1 MNKMGLWFLM
11 SCKRQLKR
19 PFFLILLILIPVGMG
34 CFRQLEKND
43 SGRIAIALYSDGDA
57 WNEKVT
63 EALTGGGHSFAF
75 YVCESKEELLEDVA
89 AKRAECGYVF
99 PSGLKKMLDRGEYRR
114 KISMVVSP
122 STVAAQ
128 LASEAVFAG
137 LFKVYGRDLL
147 KQYAET
153 GELFA
158 PLAAA
163 GEGAV
168 WSELEPLYDQYL
180 ENGSTF
186 AFQYGTASGGRM
198 EENTIKA
205 VFPVRGIAA
214 VFILVIGLSAAVT
227 AAADE
232 KKGLFQSM
240 AGIRRTTCILVQMAA
255 PILLSCLSAFLCL
268 VSSGEL
274 GPMGTETAAL
284 LAYAAAVTLFSCL
297 LERVIKNPL
306 FLSGLI
312 PFFIIGSLV
321 ACPVFADL
329 SAFVPIL
336 KTVRLLFL
344 PYYYLMV

>member
-11 SCKRQLKR
+11 SFKRQLKR
-19 PFFLILLILIPVGMG
+19 PFFLVLLLLIPVGMG
-34 CFRQLEKND
+34 FFRQMEQKD
-43 SGRIAIALYSDGDA
+43 SGQIAIALYSDEDA
-57 WNEKVT
+57 WNEKVMKV
-63 EALTGGGHSFAF
+63 LTDGGHSFAF
-75 YVCESKEELLEDVA
+75 YITESKEALFKDVA

-99 PSGLKKMLDRGEYRR
+99 PAGLKELLDRGEYRR

-128 LASEAVFAG
+128 LASEAVFSG

-147 KQYAET
+147 RQYAKT

-158 PLAAA
+158 PFSAA
-163 GEGAV
+163 GDGAV
-168 WSELEPLYDQYL
+168 WEELEPLYDQYL

-186 AFQYGTASGGRM
+186 AFEYGTESGGRI
-198 EENTIKA
+198 EDNTIKA
-205 VFPVRGIAA
+205 AFPVRGIAA

-227 AAADE
+227 AASDE

-240 AGIRRTTCILVQMAA
+240 AGMRKTICILVQMAA
-255 PILLSCLSAFLCL
+255 PILLSGLSAFLCL
-268 VSSGEL
+268 AASGEV
-274 GPMGTETAAL
+274 GKPGTEAAAL
-284 LAYAAAVTLFSCL
+284 LAYAVAVTLFSCL

-329 SAFVPIL
+329 SAFVPLL